1 MEYKMLNVVSDFI
14 SSYEDSLIMYLISN
28 TSINDLL
35 YMVIALFVIYVL
47 NFLINLTIV
56 TSKHF
61 TKRYKL
67 YEKMDLEDMYWK
79 DFLDRAHKRNGTSTK
94 KYNPET
100 FKF

>member
-1 MEYKMLNVVSDFI
+1 MNDIITNLMVK
-14 SSYEDSLIMYLISN
+14 YEDSFIMYLINN
-28 TSINDLL
+28 TTLNELGDWLIGF
-35 YMVIALFVIYVL
+35 FVIYFGIKVL

-56 TSKHF
+56 ISKHF

-67 YEKMDLEDMYWK
+67 YEKMDMEDMYWK
-79 DFLDRAHKRNGTSTK
+79 DFLDSAHKRNGTSIK

>member
-1 MEYKMLNVVSDFI
+1 MNDIITNLMVK
-14 SSYEDSLIMYLISN
+14 YEDSFIMYLINN
-28 TSINDLL
+28 TTLNELGDWLIGF
-35 YMVIALFVIYVL
+35 FVIYFGIKVL

-67 YEKMDLEDMYWK
+67 YEKMDMKDMYWK
-79 DFLDRAHKRNGTSTK
+79 DFLDRAHRRNGTSIK

>member
-1 MEYKMLNVVSDFI
+1 MLNVVSDFI

-35 YMVIALFVIYVL
+35 NMVIGFFVIYFGVKVL

>member
-1 MEYKMLNVVSDFI
+1 MNDIITNLMVK
-14 SSYEDSLIMYLISN
+14 YEDSFIMYLINN
-28 TSINDLL
+28 TTLNELGDWLIGF
-35 YMVIALFVIYVL
+35 FVIYFGIKVL

-79 DFLDRAHKRNGTSTK
+79 DFLDRAHKRKS
-94 KYNPET
+94 
-100 FKF
+100 

>member
-1 MEYKMLNVVSDFI
+1 MIEFIKDFI

-35 YMVIALFVIYVL
+35 NMVILFFVIYFGIKVL

-56 TSKHF
+56 ISKLF
-61 TKRYKL
+61 TKKFKL

-79 DFLDRAHKRNGTSTK
+79 DFLDRAHKRK
-94 KYNPET
+94 
-100 FKF
+100 